1 MGDYLI
7 LYHGTKTKEA
17 KEDIL
22 KNGFKICKDGN
33 HGSGIY
39 LTSHF
44 ELAQTYTNT
53 GNGYQDNLVIP
64 VHIYNKDIKCLQYK
78 TLAHKIGKE
87 CINNPSFETA
97 LEIPETEEYCRH
109 NGIKALLIQYDYYDE
124 VVVFDSSVIRK
135 VG

>member
-1 MGDYLI
+1 MNNVLI
-7 LYHGTKTKEA
+7 SFVTPVYKAEQFIRQCV
-17 KEDIL
+17 D
-22 KNGFKICKDGN
+22 
-33 HGSGIY
+33 SM
-39 LTSHF
+39 
-44 ELAQTYTNT
+44 LAQTYTNT
-53 GNGYQDNLVIP
+53 GNGYQDNLVIQ